1 MCLCVICTVTIIYV
15 FSFNCSY
22 LRNKGGYLQLG
33 GHWLGCANKH
43 RCAPASCPG
52 LTFPA
57 ERAHCGGEIF
67 RIYKRRGSGTI
78 RVGDEVG
85 LYYVNGRDWMSC
97 WGSVC
102 GRSPCPGA
110 PSYTYGMNTWR
121 CGAEVFKV
129 YAQGKSVGGALEDKD
144 TIFLN
149 YKYGFNLWFS
159 LAGGYGRKLPCPG
172 AAYPPPTSKYETCGS
187 EVFEIRKLN
196 FVHIGK

>member
-1 MCLCVICTVTIIYV
+1 MGI
-15 FSFNCSY
+15 
-22 LRNKGGYLQLG
+22 KYLQKG

-57 ERAHCGGEIF
+57 ERAHCYGEIF
-67 RIYKRRGSGTI
+67 QIYKRKGSGII
-78 RVGDEVG
+78 RIGDDIG
-85 LYYVNGRDWMSC
+85 LYYIHGRDWMSC
-97 WGSVC
+97 WVSVC

-110 PSYTYGMNTWR
+110 PSPTLGINTYIWQ

-129 YAQGKSVGGALEDKD
+129 YAQGKSVGEPLEDKD

-149 YKYGFNLWFS
+149 YKPGYNKWFS
-159 LAGGYGRKLPCPG
+159 LSGGFGRKAPCPG
-172 AAYPPPTSKYETCGS
+172 PACPPPTSKYEICTG

-196 FVHIGK
+196 FRFIGK